1 MVSLVKI
8 DVNDIFTE
16 YAKQVRANKRL
27 KILAML
33 GCVYIA
39 SQAVDIKQKDKEIES
54 LKRENR
60 ELKNMKGE

>member
-16 YAKQVRANKRL
+16 YMKQVRVNKRL
-27 KILAML
+27 NLLVIL

>member
-8 DVNDIFTE
+8 DVNDIFEE
-16 YAKQVRANKRL
+16 YAKQVRVNKRL

-33 GCVYIA
+33 ACACVI
-39 SQAVDIKQKDKEIES
+39 SLKVDIKQKDKEIES